1 MSGTRTRRRPAV
13 SDDDKLQRR
22 DEIMAAAKKVF
33 ARNGFHAT
41 TIADVAKEANLPFD
55 AVYQYFDSRD
65 ALFHALI
72 AAEEY
77 ALRTH
82 VAVALAASGARFGY
96 AEAPFRA
103 TLRAIFEFLRPTG
116 RPASC
121 CSATPTPWT
130 TGSTTAS
137 AASTSGSSM
146 TSKRS
151 SSLPRSAAKCW
162 LPRRDW
168 WPTR

>member
-1 MSGTRTRRRPAV
+1 VTDMHGRPVV
-13 SDDDKLQRR
+13 SDKEKLRRR
-22 DEIMAAAKKVF
+22 DEIMTAAKKVF

-65 ALFHALI
+65 ALFHALM

-103 TLRAIFEFLRPTG
+103 TVRATFEFFETDP
-116 RPASC
+116 SC
-121 CSATPTPWT
+121 CSATPTRWT

-137 AASTSGSSM
+137 AASTSGSS
-146 TSKRS
+146 TTLRPS

-162 LPRRDW
+162 RPRRDW
-168 WPTR
+168 WPTP